1 MALGASAG
9 RVRRNIMS
17 QTIGLVSIGLAIGLV
32 GGFVV
37 ARLMASLLY
46 RLQPLDA
53 VTFAASMG
61 LMFAVAL
68 AAGYV
73 PALRASRV
81 DPSSALRSS

>member
-9 RVRRNIMS
+9 RVRRGVMG
-17 QTIGLVSIGLAIGLV
+17 QTIVLISIGLAIGLA
-32 GGFVV
+32 GGFAV

-46 RLQPLDA
+46 RLEPMDP
-53 VTFAASMG
+53 VTFSVAIG

-68 AAGYV
+68 AAGFV

-81 DPSSALRSS
+81 DPASALRSS